1 MTDMQRSNMLAMLKV
16 DLGITTTAYN
26 GRLENYLQ
34 SADTQIKREGITLD
48 LDNIDDCQLA
58 VMYAAWMWRKRDGV
72 DSGMPRM
79 LRYQLNNRL
88 FAEKVGGN
96 G

>member
-88 FAEKVGGN
+88 FAEKVGSDG
-96 G
+96 